1 MPPRFEIADLLPLL
15 SRDVVDAIAIR
26 PNETEHQ
33 REIRAVTAFRHIEAF
48 APRDGME
55 ITLASQAVMFQTLM
69 AEAMATRATAATP
82 ETARRLRQQ
91 VLALG
96 RLQMESIKGIRAH
109 RATLAR
115 EQKSAATLAREQ
127 KLAATLAREQELA
140 ATLAREQ
147 SLAAT
152 LTREKELTAA
162 PAPEHAT
169 APAPEQTIAPTPP
182 GEPATATP
190 SPEQNPAPTQP
201 TTPAARL
208 TTHSPTHPSP
218 HDHAPP
224 VGHPQNP
231 APRFK
236 PPQTRFHSMTGPT

>member
-201 TTPAARL
+201 TTPPPASPPTAQ
-208 TTHSPTHPSP
+208 PTHPPAITPHPLGSP
-218 HDHAPP
+218 KTQRP
-224 VGHPQNP
+224 GSNHP
-231 APRFK
+231 K
-236 PPQTRFHSMTGPT
+236 PDFIP